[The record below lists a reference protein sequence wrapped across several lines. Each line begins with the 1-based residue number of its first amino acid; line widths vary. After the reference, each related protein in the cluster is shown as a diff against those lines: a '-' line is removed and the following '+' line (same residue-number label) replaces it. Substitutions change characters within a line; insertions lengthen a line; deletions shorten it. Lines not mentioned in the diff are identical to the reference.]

1 MSVPPPRPS
10 RRGAPADDA
19 RLPIR
24 AGDKVGEKYVV
35 EGVIGAGG
43 VGVVVSAR
51 HTSLDERVA
60 IKFLQTSAMSSEENV
75 SRFSREARA
84 LARIRSEHVAR
95 VMDFG
100 ALPSGAPFMVME
112 HLDGKDL
119 GALLRAQGKVP
130 IHEAVDQVAQ
140 ACEAVVEAHA
150 MGIIHRDLKPANLF
164 LTARADGTPIIK
176 VLDFGISKLL
186 GRGESKPDM
195 SMTATASVIGSP
207 LYMSPEQM
215 ESPRDAKEATDI
227 WSLGTILYE
236 LIAGVPPFEAATLP
250 ALCARI
256 CTGAPTPISSRFPD
270 GSNTVPRGLDLAIMA
285 CLERDVSKRPPSVA
299 ALARRISQFGTVE
312 ALRCAERAE
321 RVAIQA
327 GLPLDPPPDD
337 TTLPEPLYD
346 GDEKTEV
353 SDPTQERTTSGSVS
367 QRLPEAVSFHPKPRR
382 IQGRSRLIVA
392 MVAVLFVGTL
402 LGTLLTQMKAPTPPP
417 ISRLGRVYVRE
428 IALLAIPSTP
438 GIPAPPTTK
447 ASPADPLPPL
457 PASAPTPTTS
467 SSASAAPVVKP
478 TRPLGRPT
486 PPPTANAT
494 AKPPTDNVLMER

>member
-10 RRGAPADDA
+10 RRGAAAADDA

-24 AGDKVGEKYVV
+24 PGDKVGEKYVV

-100 ALPSGAPFMVME
+100 ALPSGAPYMVME
-112 HLDGKDL
+112 HLEGKDL
-119 GALLRAQGKVP
+119 GALLRSQGKVP
-130 IHEAVDQVAQ
+130 VHEAVDHVAQ

-186 GRGESKPDM
+186 GRGEAAPDM

-256 CTGAPTPISSRFPD
+256 CTGSPTPIADRFPD
-270 GSNTVPRGLDLAIMA
+270 APNTVPRGLEQAIMA
-285 CLERDVSKRPPSVA
+285 CLERDVTKRPPSVA
-299 ALARRISQFGTVE
+299 ALVRRISQFGTVE

-327 GLPLDPPPDD
+327 GLPLGPASDED
-337 TTLPEPLYD
+337 TTLPDPED
-346 GDEKTEV
+346 VEEKTEV
-353 SDPTQERTTSGSVS
+353 IGALSERSTTAS
-367 QRLPEAVSFHPKPRR
+367 QRLPEAVSFYPKPRR
-382 IQGRSRLIVA
+382 AQSRSRLIVA

-402 LGTLLTQMKAPTPPP
+402 LGTLITQLKAPTPPP
-417 ISRLGRVYVRE
+417 VTRLGRVYIRE
-428 IALLAIPSTP
+428 IALLALSS
-438 GIPAPPTTK
+438 PAPVPPPT
-447 ASPADPLPPL
+447 L
-457 PASAPTPTTS
+457 PAMATETAPSPPVAVTSAAPSASVP
-467 SSASAAPVVKP
+467 ASAAPVA
-478 TRPLGRPT
+478 RPSRPSPRVPAPT
-486 PPPTANAT
+486 PPVSAN
-494 AKPPTDNVLMER
+494 PPTDNVLLER